1 MKMEGLEIVTLPRS
15 VVFSPKSCDC
25 VSFDCQTGSYFRLFI
40 SSAMSE
46 LNIYLLNT
54 ARVTLSSGEEADN
67 NVSFLPSPP
76 PPPYQN
82 D

>member
-15 VVFSPKSCDC
+15 VVFSPKSC

-54 ARVTLSSGEEADN
+54 RNYNNDKVESKGEGK
-67 NVSFLPSPP
+67 
-76 PPPYQN
+76 
-82 D
+82 

>member
-15 VVFSPKSCDC
+15 VVFSPKSC
-25 VSFDCQTGSYFRLFI
+25 VSFDCQPGSYFRLFI

-46 LNIYLLNT
+46 LHIYLLNT

-76 PPPYQN
+76 PPPPYQN